1 MVFMEEDC
9 SLCSHI
15 TSTNDEI
22 NLAKGKYS
30 CSSSIAVPK
39 LPLIS
44 IVLLFIVR
52 CCVWCDRRTTLP
64 HLFSVCNCHARFRC
78 VGNVALAR
86 FCRCATFNQIS
97 TTLRKNTSSNIS
109 PIARLSSLSNI
120 STTIYRQWDVNYPH
134 LHLLQE
140 Y

>member
-30 CSSSIAVPK
+30 YSSSIAVLK

-109 PIARLSSLSNI
+109 PSQDYLVYLI
-120 STTIYRQWDVNYPH
+120 SVQPFTDNGT
-134 LHLLQE
+134 
-140 Y
+140 